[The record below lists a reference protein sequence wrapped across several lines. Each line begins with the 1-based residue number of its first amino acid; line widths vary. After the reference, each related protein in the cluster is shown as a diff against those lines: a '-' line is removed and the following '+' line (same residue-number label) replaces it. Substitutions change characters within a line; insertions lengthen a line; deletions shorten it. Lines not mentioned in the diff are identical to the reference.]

1 MCRYVSHLITLP
13 ITISMSIIFLNFFAF
28 SLLKQERS
36 SSDEIIGE
44 TSDIVSAISNEE
56 CSVAS
61 EILDQR
67 ASESYSVNVGE
78 MIQDLNDDRIGH
90 IDSPETSETT
100 DALHGES
107 LIDDISSVLGHDL
120 FGTLQDS
127 TITDDTTTLCSADT
141 HILPRINSRTKS
153 LKGKNSKALNESTT
167 AAAAAASTQFGFEN
181 RLFDLHSV
189 EKEPIRYCSLAKF
202 EEGNDIARKSF
213 RLSQQKTTTR
223 SASIKKQLSSR
234 RNYTNSSNTDD
245 IETINITSSDTTT
258 TTTVAE
264 KPIECDKSSNLL
276 NTIKIQIQ
284 VSISVSLYL

>member
-1 MCRYVSHLITLP
+1 M
-13 ITISMSIIFLNFFAF
+13 
-28 SLLKQERS
+28 
-36 SSDEIIGE
+36 IGE

-56 CSVAS
+56 CSVTS

-67 ASESYSVNVGE
+67 ASESYPVNVGE

-107 LIDDISSVLGHDL
+107 LMDDISSVLGHDM
-120 FGTLQDS
+120 FGLLQDN
-127 TITDDTTTLCSADT
+127 TITEDTTTLCSFDPPN
-141 HILPRINSRTKS
+141 LPRTNSMRNKSFKKKNSRPPQ
-153 LKGKNSKALNESTT
+153 NSNSNEPP
-167 AAAAAASTQFGFEN
+167 QFGFEN
-181 RLFDLHSV
+181 RIFDLPDLAKDP
-189 EKEPIRYCSLAKF
+189 KEPVRYCSLAKF

-213 RLSQQKTTTR
+213 RLSQRTTTTR
-223 SASIKKQLSSR
+223 SASIKKQLSSK

-245 IETINITSSDTTT
+245 FETINITSSDTTTTT

-264 KPIECDKSSNLL
+264 KPIECDKSNLL

-284 VSISVSLYL
+284 VIKYFI